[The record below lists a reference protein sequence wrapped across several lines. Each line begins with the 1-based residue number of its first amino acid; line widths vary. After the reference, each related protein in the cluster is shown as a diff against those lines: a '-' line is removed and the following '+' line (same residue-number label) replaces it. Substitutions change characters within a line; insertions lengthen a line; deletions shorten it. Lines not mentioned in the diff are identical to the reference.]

1 LVLVK
6 QVLLEEL
13 EEEEEF
19 AAIKLLPPHFP
30 AGTLVPGKQAAGTL
44 VPGKQALSVCA
55 NVS

>member
-1 LVLVK
+1 
-6 QVLLEEL
+6 L
-13 EEEEEF
+13 EEEEEY
-19 AAIKLLPPHFP
+19 AAIKLLPPHIP